1 MAIQPAPL
9 RAVVAIFMMV
19 FAVCGAARTRAY
31 DAVRIVAPADA
42 ETVHNNNGDV
52 TVLVRISPP
61 LDAKAGDHIVLLLDG
76 RAAARGRRTRFELK
90 GVDRGTHNLQAQI
103 AAADGSLLE
112 VSPVVTFY
120 LWRASRLFPNRQ
132 DGR

>member
-1 MAIQPAPL
+1 MAIKPAPM

-19 FAVCGAARTRAY
+19 FAVCGAARARAY
-31 DAVRIVAPADA
+31 DAVRIVAPADE

-61 LDAKAGDHIVLLLDG
+61 LEATPGDHAVLLLDSH
-76 RAAARGRRTRFELK
+76 AAASGRTTRFELR
-90 GVDRGTHNLQAQI
+90 GVDRGTHDLQAQVV
-103 AAADGSLLE
+103 ATDGSVLGA
-112 VSPVVTFY
+112 SPVVTFHM
-120 LWRASRLFPNRQ
+120 WRASRLFPNRQ